1 MPGSE
6 VLEKP
11 GAWRWLVIGLGL
23 ALLWAPAAGVGLAVS
38 PFTGAANDGW
48 WSGAYGPALG
58 RSLRVALGVAGVAAL
73 VGLPAG
79 LLAGLY
85 DFPLRRSLLLTLALP
100 LLLPSFL
107 GAIGLSRLRIALHL
121 PPDSALSGY
130 VGVVWAFA
138 TFVVPLVLFI
148 TVAAA
153 RNISRGQQDAA
164 RLAGGERH
172 VLWHS
177 ARQVGPV
184 AVLTALLGSAL
195 TLSDPGPGQ
204 ILGHRGAAS
213 EILVTFA
220 AQYDFAL
227 AARQCLAL
235 AGVVLAV
242 SLPVILLLAP
252 RLATGLLARDL
263 APAPL
268 HDLRRRAHAPSRVP
282 RRRDAPPNPQGRS
295 IRRRAGRLEKTA
307 EPGNGNLAA
316 SSKQP
321 RNSDAD
327 TEGRVLSLIAP
338 WLASGA
344 LGLLV
349 TALLALPMLGF
360 FSSLGDAPPWG
371 EAWQRVG
378 QTFGNTLVYGLG
390 AGVIAA
396 GLGGVLALAAGR
408 FAGPRIFLLA
418 GLLVALALPP
428 ALSALGF
435 IQLATVA
442 PPAWDPLLRGRG
454 IVSLSLGLRLT
465 PIAALF
471 VLRSLG
477 AMSPS
482 WARAAALH
490 GVSLP
495 LYLARVLL
503 PWIRGAL
510 LAAAL
515 LIALLAVA
523 DVGTTLLL
531 HPPGSA
537 SLPLTIF
544 TVMANAPESLV
555 SLLCLFYL
563 GGAALLLGG
572 GVALAERLVR
582 AP

>member
-1 MPGSE
+1 
-6 VLEKP
+6 
-11 GAWRWLVIGLGL
+11 VIGLGL
-23 ALLWAPAAGVGLAVS
+23 ALLWAPAVGVGLAVS
-38 PFTGAANDGW
+38 PFTGAADDGW

-153 RNISRGQQDAA
+153 RNISRSQQDAA

-227 AARQCLAL
+227 AARQCLTL

-268 HDLRRRAHAPSRVP
+268 HELRRGAYAPSRVP

-295 IRRRAGRLEKTA
+295 IRWRAGKLEKNA

-321 RNSDAD
+321 RNSDAGN
-327 TEGRVLSLIAP
+327 EGRGRPAAPAEARVLPLIAP

-349 TALLALPMLGF
+349 AALLALPVLGF

-442 PPAWDPLLRGRG
+442 PSAWDPLLRGRG

-572 GVALAERLVR
+572 GAALAERLVR